1 MNKIL
6 IAFTSG
12 IVVGILFAPAK
23 GRRTRE
29 KISNIGLE
37 LKEGWNSVT
46 DKVADKINGIRE
58 RFDTISDKVVE
69 KVEGTQFDTGTV
81 L

>member
-29 KISNIGLE
+29 KISNIGAE
-37 LKEGWNSVT
+37 LKEGWNCVT
-46 DKVADKINGIRE
+46 DKVADKIDGIRE
-58 RFDTISDKVVE
+58 RFDTMSDKVVE
-69 KVEGTQFDTGTV
+69 KVESTQFDTGHV